1 MYFLI
6 LLQQLIASG
15 THIVAKSI
23 THDINP
29 EIVLFFRVLLVSII
43 FAIWMI
49 FNKSKV
55 KKIDKSDY
63 KTLLFLGF
71 VNIPIN
77 QFLFLKSMQY
87 TTAPHVALAYALTPA
102 FVFIIAMFFLNEKSN
117 KLKIFGISLAIG
129 GTIIVLSEKFSFANG
144 GIIGDILA
152 LLASFSWAIYT
163 IIGKKLT
170 LKYGAIY
177 TTALAMMIGFLL
189 YIPIFLVLP
198 VHIQLEKFTLIN
210 WGQIFYLGA
219 LTSALGYAIWYYALG
234 KTDASK
240 VSIFNNLQPVLTAV
254 LSYFILGTGF
264 TLQFVLG
271 GILVIIGVFLTQR
284 S

>member
-1 MYFLI
+1 MYLLI
-6 LLQQLIASG
+6 ILQQLIAAG

-23 THDINP
+23 THNIP
-29 EIVLFFRVLLVSII
+29 SEIVLFFRVLLVSII
-43 FAIWMI
+43 FAIWML

-55 KKIDKSDY
+55 KRIEKSDY
-63 KTLLFLGF
+63 KTLLLLGL

-77 QFLFLKSMQY
+77 QFLFLKSMEY
-87 TTAPHVALAYALTPA
+87 TSAPHVALAYALTPA
-102 FVFIIAMFFLNEKSN
+102 FVFIIAMFILNEKAS
-117 KLKIFGISLAIG
+117 KAKILGLSLAIG
-129 GTIIVLSEKFSFANG
+129 GTILVLSEKFSFASG
-144 GIIGDILA
+144 GLTGDILA

-189 YIPIFLVLP
+189 YIPIFLILP

-240 VSIFNNLQPVLTAV
+240 VSIFNNLQPIMTAI

-264 TLQFVLG
+264 SIEFILG
-271 GILVIIGVFLTQR
+271 GLFVIIGVFITQR

>member
-1 MYFLI
+1 MYILI
-6 LLQQLIASG
+6 LIQQLIASG
-15 THIVAKSI
+15 THIIAKSI

-43 FAIWMI
+43 FGIWMI
-49 FNKSKV
+49 FNKSKIL
-55 KKIDKSDY
+55 KIDKSDY
-63 KTLLFLGF
+63 KTLILLGF
-71 VNIPIN
+71 INIPIN

-87 TTAPHVALAYALTPA
+87 TTAPHVALAYALSPA
-102 FVFIIAMFFLNEKSN
+102 FVFIIAFLFLKEKAN
-117 KLKIFGISLAIG
+117 IMKILGIVLAIG
-129 GTIIVLSEKFSFANG
+129 GTIVVLSEKFSFANG
-144 GIIGDILA
+144 GVLGDVLA
-152 LLASFSWAIYT
+152 LLASFSWALYT

-177 TTALAMMIGFLL
+177 TTALAMMIGFAL
-189 YIPIFLVLP
+189 YIPIFLILP
-198 VHIQLEKFTLIN
+198 VHIQLEKFSFMN

-254 LSYFILGTGF
+254 LSYFFLNTGF
-264 TLQFVLG
+264 STEFIIG
-271 GILVIIGVFLTQR
+271 GILVIIGVFITQR
-284 S
+284 A